1 MSWSRVPHPR
11 QHHEPAQC
19 KDVHTRVEDLE
30 WRDRW
35 NTERI
40 EKLSTRL
47 IQAERDACDL
57 AEQLERVRAER
68 DVLLRSLLKAS
79 LEARP

>member
-1 MSWSRVPHPR
+1 MSWSRVPQPR
-11 QHHEPAQC
+11 QHHELAQC
-19 KDVHTRVEDLE
+19 KDVQTRVEDLE

-40 EKLSTRL
+40 ERLSTRL
-47 IQAERDACDL
+47 VQAERAACEL

-68 DVLLRSLLKAS
+68 DNLLRSLLKAS